1 MNEPATDQRRDD
13 LSERDRAD
21 EAGDT
26 AAPDAPTSVE
36 ENDGMS
42 TILSSG
48 EPIDGVQ
55 NDEDEI

>member
-1 MNEPATDQRRDD
+1 MNEPATDRRQDD

-26 AAPDAPTSVE
+26 AEPDAPTSVE

-48 EPIDGVQ
+48 NPADGVQ
-55 NDEDEI
+55 NDEDEV